1 MRKKIVISF
10 IYLAI
15 CPLVAFSQHV
25 GEAKSYP
32 TAVVVD
38 SLPSELNNTSSLFY
52 WQDILWTAN
61 DHGGLMFYGLDTL
74 NAAILR
80 QLPALDT
87 LPPFSDMEEVGQD
100 DHYFYFGD
108 FGNNHEYLRDD
119 LRVLRL
125 AKSDLLAGNFH
136 FDTIFFT
143 YEGYDPTLPGR
154 NELPTTDFD
163 CEAMIANAD
172 SLYLFTKQWTSLKTT
187 CFVLPKEPGCY
198 TALPRGE
205 ADVYGLVT
213 GACYRPDQ
221 QLLVFVCYTPYCQ
234 PYLYLLYD
242 FQGTDFFGGQQLR
255 LPLTNGIGTQTEA
268 IATADGLHYFL
279 TNERLSLLG
288 INCPPQLLSLDLS
301 DYLGEYLHPD
311 TTQVGLSPMPQQVAF
326 SLSPNPATH
335 QVEVSRP
342 QPGVAAHLLIF
353 NTQGRVLL
361 EQEFP
366 AHAKSQLIDIG
377 GFPKGTYM
385 LLISTEGG
393 NTESHTFLVQ

>member
-1 MRKKIVISF
+1 M
-10 IYLAI
+10 
-15 CPLVAFSQHV
+15 
-25 GEAKSYP
+25 
-32 TAVVVD
+32 
-38 SLPSELNNTSSLFY
+38 
-52 WQDILWTAN
+52 
-61 DHGGLMFYGLDTL
+61 
-74 NAAILR
+74 
-80 QLPALDT
+80 
-87 LPPFSDMEEVGQD
+87 
-100 DHYFYFGD
+100 
-108 FGNNHEYLRDD
+108 
-119 LRVLRL
+119 
-125 AKSDLLAGNFH
+125 
-136 FDTIFFT
+136 
-143 YEGYDPTLPGR
+143 
-154 NELPTTDFD
+154 
-163 CEAMIANAD
+163 
-172 SLYLFTKQWTSLKTT
+172 
-187 CFVLPKEPGCY
+187 
-198 TALPRGE
+198 
-205 ADVYGLVT
+205 T